1 MRRSKERRANVRLTV
16 DVPEETWVRL
26 KVATAE
32 ERTTIKDVMNQL
44 IGRYLKDRERKGGKR

>member
-1 MRRSKERRANVRLTV
+1 MRRSKERRSIVRLTV

-32 ERTTIKDVMNQL
+32 DRTTIKDVRNLL
-44 IGRYLKDRERKGGKR
+44 IELYLKGRGRKGRKQ

>member
-1 MRRSKERRANVRLTV
+1 MRRSKERRSIVRLTV

-26 KVATAE
+26 KVATAQ

-44 IGRYLKDRERKGGKR
+44 IETYLKGRGRKGRKQ

>member
-1 MRRSKERRANVRLTV
+1 MRRSKERKPTMRLTV

-32 ERTTIKDVMNQL
+32 ERTTIKDLMNEL
-44 IGRYLKDRERKGGKR
+44 IATYLKDRGRKGRRQ

>member
-1 MRRSKERRANVRLTV
+1 MRRSKERRSIVRLTV

-32 ERTTIKDVMNQL
+32 DRTTIKDVMNLL
-44 IGRYLKDRERKGGKR
+44 IELYLKGRGRKGRKQ

>member
-1 MRRSKERRANVRLTV
+1 MRRSKERKSIVRLTV
-16 DVPEETWVRL
+16 DVPEVTWVRL

-44 IGRYLKDRERKGGKR
+44 IEIYLQGRGRKGRRQ

>member
-1 MRRSKERRANVRLTV
+1 MRRSNERKPIVRLTV

-44 IGRYLKDRERKGGKR
+44 IGAYLKGRGRKGRKR

>member
-1 MRRSKERRANVRLTV
+1 MRKSKERRPIVRLTV

-32 ERTTIKDVMNQL
+32 ERSTVKDLLNEL
-44 IGRYLKDRERKGGKR
+44 IETYLKGRGRKGRKQ

>member
-1 MRRSKERRANVRLTV
+1 VRRSKERKPIVRLTV

-32 ERTTIKDVMNQL
+32 ERTTIKDLMNEL
-44 IGRYLKDRERKGGKR
+44 IATYLKGRGRKGGKR

>member
-1 MRRSKERRANVRLTV
+1 MRRSKERRSIVRLTV

-32 ERTTIKDVMNQL
+32 DRTTIKDVMYQL
-44 IGRYLKDRERKGGKR
+44 IETYLKGRGRKGRKR

>member
-1 MRRSKERRANVRLTV
+1 MRRSKERRSIVRLTV

-32 ERTTIKDVMNQL
+32 DRTTIKDIMNLL
-44 IGRYLKDRERKGGKR
+44 IELYLKGRGRKGRKR

>member
-1 MRRSKERRANVRLTV
+1 MRRSKERRSIVRLTV

-32 ERTTIKDVMNQL
+32 DRTTIKDVMNLL
-44 IGRYLKDRERKGGKR
+44 IELYLNGRGRKGRKR

>member
-1 MRRSKERRANVRLTV
+1 MRRSKERRTIVRLTV

-32 ERTTIKDVMNQL
+32 ERATIKDLMNEL
-44 IGRYLKDRERKGGKR
+44 IEKYLKDRGRKRRKG

>member
-1 MRRSKERRANVRLTV
+1 MRRSKERKPIVRLTV

-32 ERTTIKDVMNQL
+32 ERSTIKDVMNQL
-44 IGRYLKDRERKGGKR
+44 IAAYLKDRGRKGRKQ

>member
-1 MRRSKERRANVRLTV
+1 MRRSKERKPIVRLTV

-44 IGRYLKDRERKGGKR
+44 VEIYLKGRGRKGRKR

>member
-1 MRRSKERRANVRLTV
+1 MRRSKERKPIVRLTV

-32 ERTTIKDVMNQL
+32 ERTTIKDLMNEL
-44 IGRYLKDRERKGGKR
+44 IATYLKDRGRKGGKR

>member
-1 MRRSKERRANVRLTV
+1 MRRSKERRSIVRLTV

-32 ERTTIKDVMNQL
+32 DRTTIKDLLNQL
-44 IGRYLKDRERKGGKR
+44 IEMYLKGRGRRGRK

>member
-1 MRRSKERRANVRLTV
+1 MRRSKDRRSIVRLTV

-32 ERTTIKDVMNQL
+32 DRTTIKDVMNQL
-44 IGRYLKDRERKGGKR
+44 IETYLKGRRQKGRKR

>member
-1 MRRSKERRANVRLTV
+1 MRRSKERKPIVRLTV

-44 IGRYLKDRERKGGKR
+44 IAKFLKDRGRKGRKR

>member
-1 MRRSKERRANVRLTV
+1 MRRSKERRPIVRLTV

-32 ERTTIKDVMNQL
+32 DRTTIKDVMNLL
-44 IGRYLKDRERKGGKR
+44 IETYLKGRGRKGRKQ

>member
-1 MRRSKERRANVRLTV
+1 MRRTNEKKPFMRLTV

-32 ERTTIKDVMNQL
+32 ERTTIKDLLNQL
-44 IGRYLKDRERKGGKR
+44 IEAYLKERGRKGRK

>member
-1 MRRSKERRANVRLTV
+1 MRRSKERRSIVRLTV

-32 ERTTIKDVMNQL
+32 DRTTIKDVMNLL
-44 IGRYLKDRERKGGKR
+44 IELYLKGRGRKGRKR

>member
-1 MRRSKERRANVRLTV
+1 MRRSKERKPIVRLTV

-32 ERTTIKDVMNQL
+32 ERTTTKGLLNEL
-44 IGRYLKDRERKGGKR
+44 IEKYLKDRGRKRRKG

>member
-1 MRRSKERRANVRLTV
+1 MRRSKERKPIVRLTV

-32 ERTTIKDVMNQL
+32 ERSTIKDVMNQL
-44 IGRYLKDRERKGGKR
+44 IAAYLKDRRRKGRKQ